1 MPILGDKLVPLSGSG
16 ASGRAQAVVLVV
28 TVHCLLL
35 EHLLQYL
42 VSVVIFRALVQFL
55 ESWVTR
61 LRQAHNQ
68 LDNRIVLRRNQKHVI
83 LVSLIVTCR
92 YVSLVSMLHM
102 LNIIVVVS
110 DSLVLDDVC
119 RILWPAACNE
129 NDQYDSETGLRNG

>member
-68 LDNRIVLRRNQKHVI
+68 LDNRIVLRWNQKHVI
-83 LVSLIVTCR
+83 LLSLIVTCR
-92 YVSLVSMLHM
+92 YVSLVSMFHM
-102 LNIIVVVS
+102 LNIIVVDS

-119 RILWPAACNE
+119 CILWPAACDE
-129 NDQYDSETGLRNG
+129 NDQYN